1 MWLTLLALLGKIPA
15 TAISLFSGVNV
26 SGIFTGIGNFFSG
39 LIKNIET
46 HWQLWLVGLLIAG
59 NIFTAWEW
67 NHTTTALTK
76 EKAAH
81 AADIATFKRTQAE
94 ADTRAQMIKQTL
106 QKEAKANAD
115 QADASYSNLLAQY
128 HGSLLRYASSKG
140 SAKQPSNS
148 QLSTTQG
155 SNGPSTNTELP
166 ATLTISGDDAQ
177 ICAVN
182 TARLQSVHDWA
193 TSLPK
198 DGGVIDG
205 IKY

>member
-26 SGIFTGIGNFFSG
+26 GGIFTGIGNFFSG

-59 NIFTAWEW
+59 NIFTAWGW

-81 AADIATFKRTQAE
+81 AADIASFKSAQAI
-94 ADTRAQMIKQTL
+94 ADQKAQIIKQTL

-115 QADASYSNLLAQY
+115 QADASYSNLLTKY
-128 HGSLLRYASSKG
+128 HANLVHYANQSGSQRS
-140 SAKQPSNS
+140 SNS
-148 QLSTTQG
+148 
-155 SNGPSTNTELP
+155 ELP
-166 ATLTISGDDAQ
+166 ATQGGNGPSSDTDLPKELMISGDDAQ

-182 TARLQSVHDWA
+182 TARLVAVHDWA
-193 TSLPK
+193 VNLPK
-198 DGGVIDG
+198 QP
-205 IKY
+205 